1 MAVARNNRHNA
12 AFVVGSVLGAVAG
25 AAVALWKTP
34 LTGEELRSKL
44 TGAGSQQDT
53 GTQAYRAPVSIG
65 TSASARA
72 GEERSLKDK
81 VLSGVEK
88 TLAPI
93 VGVELGKTANGSGG
107 TTLDSG
113 EIKVS
118 PEYGTTLLRHP
129 HAWTDGNEA
138 SAASGSGDVKLGLSR
153 DKVDAEKWAAAYGTS
168 ADTTATTPST
178 PVASTPPVEPVKT
191 ETASSEYGTTLL
203 RHPHA
208 WTDGGEA
215 ATTPDSGTEKLG
227 LSLDKVDAE
236 KWAAAYS
243 GTEDTTMTTPAEG
256 SFEQGSTDIGAADQG
271 DARLRP
277 KRSWGDTGETQD
289 SSGISTSSTGGYAS
303 KAAESEAQTGLGA
316 KPAYPDNDQTGHQP
330 ADPSAPESNVGEVR
344 RRADNIRTDSGLTS
358 EDAASVDSLTKPQTD
373 RIPDSMRTPDEG
385 SYHPFPDLGGKE
397 S

>member
-1 MAVARNNRHNA
+1 MAVASKNRHNA
-12 AFVVGSVLGAVAG
+12 AFVVGSVIGAVAG

-34 LTGEELRSKL
+34 YSGEELRTKL
-44 TGAGSQQDT
+44 TGAGAHEGIESQSYAASTST
-53 GTQAYRAPVSIG
+53 GAT
-65 TSASARA
+65 A
-72 GEERSLKDK
+72 GEGRSIKDK

-93 VGVELGKTANGSGG
+93 VGVELGKTANGG

-113 EIKVS
+113 DIKVS
-118 PEYGTTLLRHP
+118 QGYGTTMLRHP
-129 HAWTDGNEA
+129 HAWTDGGET
-138 SAASGSGDVKLGLSR
+138 SAASGTDSTKLGLSR

-168 ADTTATTPST
+168 ADTSATTPTAPTTPST
-178 PVASTPPVEPVKT
+178 PAAEPT
-191 ETASSEYGTTLL
+191 TSETSSSEYGTTLL

-208 WTDGGEA
+208 WTDGSEA
-215 ATTPDSGTEKLG
+215 ATGTGAESTKLG
-227 LSLDKVDAE
+227 LSRDKVDPE

-243 GTEDTTMTTPAEG
+243 GTEDTTMTTPED
-256 SFEQGSTDIGAADQG
+256 SFEQGATDVGAADQG

-289 SSGISTSSTGGYAS
+289 SSGTSTSSTGGYAS

-316 KPAYPDNDQTGHQP
+316 KPAYPGNDQTGHEP
-330 ADPSAPESNVGEVR
+330 ANRTAPDSNVGEVS

-385 SYHPFPDLGGKE
+385 SYHPFPELGGKE
-397 S
+397 N